1 MVNKIILWLSIIINK
16 RVFFCFFVARVVTCQ
31 ESVLTFWQHAS
42 GILAW
47 PGARCHHVHGQRQ
60 RDCYTKKLY
69 EAYFISDIHIKK
81 TKQKT
86 DTSVLA
92 YGDKGST
99 AFCKSLEPLTLNS
112 QADFSALSFSNLQE
126 YFSRLLGGHSKL
138 LFGCFC
144 LLLWSLSRWSHTSS
158 VMLRLGSRQAMMFI
172 APRLQVVTVIQVLK
186 TILICLLICCL

>member
-16 RVFFCFFVARVVTCQ
+16 RFFFCFFVARVVTCQ

-60 RDCYTKKLY
+60 QDCYTKKLY

-81 TKQKT
+81 QNKKQIPLYLPTEIK
-86 DTSVLA
+86 DLQPFAKVS
-92 YGDKGST
+92 
-99 AFCKSLEPLTLNS
+99 SLWLWTLR
-112 QADFSALSFSNLQE
+112 QISALSFSNLQE

>member
-16 RVFFCFFVARVVTCQ
+16 RGFFCFFCSQSRYLSRKCPNFLATCVWNPGVTWSSLPSC
-31 ESVLTFWQHAS
+31 SWSATTRLLYKKTLWSLFYFWHS
-42 GILAW
+42 
-47 PGARCHHVHGQRQ
+47 
-60 RDCYTKKLY
+60 Y
-69 EAYFISDIHIKK
+69 KK

-92 YGDKGST
+92 YWDKGST